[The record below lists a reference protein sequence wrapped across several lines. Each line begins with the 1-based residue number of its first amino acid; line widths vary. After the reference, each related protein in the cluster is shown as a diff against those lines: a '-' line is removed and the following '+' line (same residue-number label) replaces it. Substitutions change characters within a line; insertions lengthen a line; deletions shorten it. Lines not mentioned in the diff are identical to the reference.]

1 MDGKVGKIRFDLKQ
15 ISAWDKQN
23 ESELKKKAEPKSA
36 KGKPFKFDPNRQEGD
51 GTGFDHGY
59 RDRALE
65 RRKDLS
71 TEESKMEEIAS
82 KLDAEQ
88 TKYLGGTVNRLSSL
102 LITVK

>member
-1 MDGKVGKIRFDLKQ
+1 MEGKGSKIRFDLKQ

-23 ESELKKKAEPKSA
+23 ENELKKKAEPKTS
-36 KGKPFKFDPNRQEGD
+36 KGKPFKFDPSLQDGD

-65 RRKDLS
+65 RRKEVS
-71 TEESKMEEIAS
+71 TEDSKMEEIVS

-88 TKYLGGTVNRLSSL
+88 TKFLGG
-102 LITVK
+102 I